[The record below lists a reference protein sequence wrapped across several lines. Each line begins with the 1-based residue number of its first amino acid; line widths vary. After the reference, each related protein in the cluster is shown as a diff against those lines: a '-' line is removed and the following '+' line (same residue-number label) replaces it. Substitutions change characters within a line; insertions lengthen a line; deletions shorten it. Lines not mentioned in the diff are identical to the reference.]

1 MHWRIRG
8 HPYFSASNFFFFPPE
23 EWYSLLWR
31 LHQIL
36 PSAFSMCIFPSVTL
50 RWSTSSSAAATGG
63 GKGNEDFIF
72 LFFLTHRSPPADQRF
87 QLKQIS
93 FNNIASR
100 NRLAPEHRW
109 NHASS
114 ADLDWEISSTDLITE
129 RLPLSHS
136 CQCLCFWGGE
146 HLSSLLK
153 VLCMLFSEQDVWSPG
168 VGRGAL
174 WPARISIAG
183 EKAAGAN
190 SRDFLFFFFF

>member
-1 MHWRIRG
+1 
-8 HPYFSASNFFFFPPE
+8 
-23 EWYSLLWR
+23 
-31 LHQIL
+31 
-36 PSAFSMCIFPSVTL
+36 MCIFPSVTL
-50 RWSTSSSAAATGG
+50 RWSTSSAAAAKGG
-63 GKGNEDFIF
+63 EGGREWRFHF
-72 LFFLTHRSPPADQRF
+72 SFFWTHCSPPADQRF

-93 FNNIASR
+93 FNNIASW
-100 NRLAPEHRW
+100 NSLAPEHRW

-129 RLPLSHS
+129 RLLLSHS

-153 VLCMLFSEQDVWSPG
+153 VLCMLFFEQDVWSSG

-190 SRDFLFFFFF
+190 SRDFLFFFFFKWRSLF